1 MYVSRY
7 AANSN
12 IFACL
17 PPPFIKKTSK
27 AQSTM
32 NIKYFRE
39 QFAHVR
45 TPSAIHEHTRACFI
59 Q

>member
-1 MYVSRY
+1 
-7 AANSN
+7 
-12 IFACL
+12 
-17 PPPFIKKTSK
+17 
-27 AQSTM
+27 M